1 MRPRPTHDR
10 HLPSVEVEAAT
21 LPVAA
26 GLRPRVSAL
35 PREVPAPY
43 VVRLPQRADGLR
55 FSETLASVCALLSC
69 GAAISREQGMLRAT
83 IRLGDEWAEIRLC
96 GADLSI
102 RSSSCALGNRIL
114 SRLHDREG
122 AWQHDDAL
130 VRERA
135 VETMDFAHQ
144 AARRRRGV

>member
-1 MRPRPTHDR
+1 MRGRSIT
-10 HLPSVEVEAAT
+10 AASI
-21 LPVAA
+21 V
-26 GLRPRVSAL
+26 GM
-35 PREVPAPY
+35 PREVPSHH

-55 FSETLASVCALLSC
+55 FSETLSSVCTWFSC

-102 RSSSCALGNRIL
+102 RSSSCVLGNRIL

-135 VETMDFAHQ
+135 METMDFAHK